1 MIVYYMP
8 ARIEMYHNE
17 LKAKTLKTMYVF
29 DIALTKSEDDPLV
42 LMLDS
47 VVFIVDFVGFV
58 FDFVGF
64 MVDPVAFKVWCEHPE
79 SVEILDE
86 NLGEG
91 RNGVGQRV
99 WLMAS
104 TCQQESMHIL
114 TSACKVQSQLYL
126 QNSALLVQ
134 HSVLLHFD
142 NLPCL

>member
-17 LKAKTLKTMYVF
+17 LKAQTLKTIYIF
-29 DIALTKSEDDPLV
+29 DIALTKSEDDPLGF
-42 LMLDS
+42 MFDS
-47 VVFIVDFVGFV
+47 VVFI

-64 MVDPVAFKVWCEHPE
+64 ALAFKVWCEHPE
-79 SVEILDE
+79 SVEVLDV

-104 TCQQESMHIL
+104 ICQQESMHIL

-142 NLPCL
+142 NLPYL